1 MIASKTDLPL
11 NPATGCTPPAE
22 RTESAHPHAA
32 TRMSRRK
39 PPRNTA
45 PAKSG
50 RWLLTLFA
58 LPFAGV
64 GIGMLLLSVLPTL
77 HDWTRMQSWQPVD
90 ATLLSARLNVHSG
103 KSRTYSV
110 SARYRFEVAGRVVE
124 GQRVAITEGADNI
137 GDFQQRL
144 GTQLEQALARGQSV
158 RAWADPAHP
167 SDAVIDRSLRGGLLA
182 FKMVFVLVFGAV
194 GIGLLVFTWRS
205 RPETTAPSGNADP
218 SPWLARREWAD
229 NQIRS
234 SRRLEMVAIWC
245 FAIVWNLLAL
255 PVTAASLPQHLRQ
268 NNLPVVLALAA
279 FVSAG
284 LGLLAWAVSATRDA
298 RRFGD
303 LRLVLDPF
311 PGAIGGDFG
320 ATLDLPTVPWQGDQ
334 RFLVTLRC
342 IQHYRTRSAGESST
356 EAREQTV
363 WQTEGMAQVEP
374 HGSGSRLRFRF
385 AVPGALP
392 ASEAPANDYHAWRLR
407 VESTGSDLGLD
418 RSFDVPVYATGASA
432 HHPIPD
438 AAQHPALQ
446 PLREAQIDEISD
458 LEAIAGGVRLY
469 QPYARGWRT
478 HLPLALMGG
487 AFAGIGLFAGA
498 RGAPLLFPIVFGSL
512 GGALLCYAL
521 FGLTNSLRVDLGT
534 RGLRVERRILGLRLH
549 WRQVPPQDIA
559 RLRLKESY
567 TTQSGTRST
576 TYYRVQVELRNGQAI
591 TVADSLRGRE
601 TAGHLLRTLAERTGY
616 SGGP

>member
-1 MIASKTDLPL
+1 MSPR
-11 NPATGCTPPAE
+11 TPP
-22 RTESAHPHAA
+22 RS
-32 TRMSRRK
+32 
-39 PPRNTA
+39 TA

-58 LPFAGV
+58 LPFAAV

-77 HDWTRMQSWQPVD
+77 HDWTRMQSWQPVQ

-103 KSRTYSV
+103 KSRSYSV
-110 SARYRFEVAGRVVE
+110 SARYRFEMAGRVVE

-144 GTQLEQALARGQSV
+144 GTRLEQALARGQTV
-158 RAWADPAHP
+158 RAWADPANP

-218 SPWLARREWAD
+218 SPWLARREWAH

-234 SRRLEMVAIWC
+234 NKRLEVMVAWG
-245 FAIVWNLLAL
+245 FATVWNLFAW

-268 NNLPVVLALAA
+268 GNTIATVALGA
-279 FVSAG
+279 FVAAG
-284 LGLLAWAVSATRDA
+284 LGLLAWAVRATRDA

-342 IQHYRTRSAGESST
+342 IQHYRSRSAGENST

-385 AVPGALP
+385 AVPGGLP
-392 ASEAPANDYHAWRLR
+392 AAEAPANDYHAWRLR

-432 HHPIPD
+432 HHLIPD

-478 HLPLALMGG
+478 HLPLALTGG

-498 RGAPLLFPIVFGSL
+498 KGAPLLFPIAFGAL
-512 GGALLCYAL
+512 GGALLLYAL
-521 FGLTNSLRVDLGT
+521 FCLTNSLRVDLGT
-534 RGLRVERRILGLRLH
+534 RGLRTERRILGLMLR

-567 TTQSGTRST
+567 TAQAGTRST

-601 TAGHLLRTLAERTGY
+601 TAEHLLRTLAERTGY
-616 SGGP
+616 MRG

>member
-1 MIASKTDLPL
+1 
-11 NPATGCTPPAE
+11 
-22 RTESAHPHAA
+22 
-32 TRMSRRK
+32 MSRRK
-39 PPRNTA
+39 PPRNA
-45 PAKSG
+45 QQARSS

-64 GIGMLLLSVLPTL
+64 GVGMLLLSVLPTL
-77 HDWTRMQSWQPVD
+77 YDWTRMQSWQPVE
-90 ATLLSARLNVHSG
+90 ATLLAASLDEHSG
-103 KSRTYSV
+103 DSSTYSV
-110 SARYRFEVAGRVVE
+110 SARYRFEVAGRVLE
-124 GQRVAITEGADNI
+124 GQRVAISEGADNI
-137 GDFQQRL
+137 GRFQQHL
-144 GTQLEQALARGQSV
+144 GTRLQQALARGETV
-158 RAWADPAHP
+158 RAWVNPANP
-167 SDAVIDRSLRGGLLA
+167 ADAVIDRSLRGGLLA
-182 FKMVFVLVFGAV
+182 FKMVFVLLFG
-194 GIGLLVFTWRS
+194 GFGLGLILFTWRS
-205 RPETTAPSGNADP
+205 PVAAIPPGKNAG
-218 SPWLARREWAD
+218 SPWLARRAWAD

-234 SRRLEMVAIWC
+234 GKRLEVAVAWV
-245 FAIVWNLLAL
+245 FATVWNLLAWPL
-255 PVTAASLPQHLRQ
+255 AVAHLPQLWHQANR
-268 NNLPVVLALAA
+268 PAAAALAA
-279 FVSAG
+279 FAAAG
-284 LGLLAWAVSATRDA
+284 LGLLVWAVRATRDA

-303 LRLVLDPF
+303 LRLVLNPF

-342 IQHYRTRSAGESST
+342 IQHYRTRSAGENST

-363 WQTEGMAQVEP
+363 WQSEGMAQVEP

-385 AVPGALP
+385 AVPGGLP

-418 RSFDVPVYATGASA
+418 RSFDVPVYATGAST
-432 HHPIPD
+432 HHLIPD

-469 QPYARGWRT
+469 QPYARGW
-478 HLPLALMGG
+478 PLALTGG

-498 RGAPLLFPIVFGSL
+498 KGAPLLFPIVFGTL
-512 GGALLCYAL
+512 GGALLLYAL
-521 FGLTNSLRVDLGT
+521 FCLTNSLRVDLGT
-534 RGLRVERRILGLRLH
+534 RGLRTERRILGLMLR

-567 TTQSGTRST
+567 TTQAGTRST

-601 TAGHLLRTLAERTGY
+601 TAEHLLRTLAELTGY
-616 SGGP
+616 MRG

>member
-1 MIASKTDLPL
+1 MSPR
-11 NPATGCTPPAE
+11 TPP
-22 RTESAHPHAA
+22 RS
-32 TRMSRRK
+32 
-39 PPRNTA
+39 TA

-58 LPFAGV
+58 LPFAAG

-77 HDWTRMQSWQPVD
+77 YDWSRMQSWQPVQ

-110 SARYRFEVAGRVVE
+110 SARYRFEMAGRVVE

-144 GTQLEQALARGQSV
+144 GTRLEQALARGQTV
-158 RAWADPAHP
+158 RAWADPANP

-218 SPWLARREWAD
+218 SPWLARREWAH

-234 SRRLEMVAIWC
+234 NKRLEVMVAWG
-245 FAIVWNLLAL
+245 FATVWNLFAW

-268 NNLPVVLALAA
+268 GNTIATVALGA
-279 FVSAG
+279 FVAAG
-284 LGLLAWAVSATRDA
+284 LGLLAWAVRATRDA

-320 ATLDLPTVPWQGDQ
+320 ATLDLPTVPWRGDQ
-334 RFLVTLRC
+334 RFLITLRC
-342 IQHYRTRSAGESST
+342 VQHYRTRPAGENST
-356 EAREQTV
+356 EARERTV
-363 WQTEGMAQVEP
+363 WQTEGMPQVLP
-374 HGSGSRLRFRF
+374 HGNGTRLRFRF
-385 AVPGALP
+385 AVPGGLP
-392 ASEAPANDYHAWRLR
+392 ASEAPATEYHSWRLQ

-418 RSFDVPVYATGASA
+418 RSFDVPVYATGEAIPGMA
-432 HHPIPD
+432 PD
-438 AAQHPALQ
+438 AARHPGLP
-446 PLREAQIDEISD
+446 PLREARLDEISD
-458 LEAIAGGVRLY
+458 LESIPGGVRLY
-469 QPYARGWRT
+469 QPCGRAWRT
-478 HLPLALMGG
+478 QAPLAVMGG
-487 AFAGIGLFAGA
+487 AIMAMGWLAG
-498 RGAPLLFPIVFGSL
+498 REGAPRLFSIAFGTL
-512 GGALLCYAL
+512 GGALLVLAL
-521 FGLTNSLRVDLGT
+521 FGLGNSLRVELGT
-534 RGLRVERRILGLRLH
+534 RGLRTERRILGLMLH

-567 TTQSGTRST
+567 TTQTSTRST
-576 TYYRVQVELRNGQAI
+576 TYYRIQVELRNGQAI

-601 TAGHLLRTLAERTGY
+601 TAEHLLRTLTGRTGY
-616 SGGP
+616 AGG

>member
-1 MIASKTDLPL
+1 
-11 NPATGCTPPAE
+11 
-22 RTESAHPHAA
+22 
-32 TRMSRRK
+32 MSRRK
-39 PPRNTA
+39 PPRNA
-45 PAKSG
+45 QQARSS

-64 GIGMLLLSVLPTL
+64 GVGMLLLSVLPTL
-77 HDWTRMQSWQPVD
+77 YDWTRMQSWQPVE
-90 ATLLSARLNVHSG
+90 ATLLAASLDEHSG
-103 KSRTYSV
+103 DSSTYSV
-110 SARYRFEVAGRVVE
+110 SARYRFEVAGRVLE
-124 GQRVAITEGADNI
+124 GQRVAISEGADNI
-137 GDFQQRL
+137 GRFQQHL
-144 GTQLEQALARGQSV
+144 GTRLQQALARGETV
-158 RAWADPAHP
+158 RAWVNPANP
-167 SDAVIDRSLRGGLLA
+167 ADAVIDRSLRGGLLA
-182 FKMVFVLVFGAV
+182 FKMVFVLLFG
-194 GIGLLVFTWRS
+194 GFGLGLILFTWRS
-205 RPETTAPSGNADP
+205 PVAAIPPGKNAG
-218 SPWLARREWAD
+218 SPWLARRAWAD

-234 SRRLEMVAIWC
+234 GKRLEVAVAWV
-245 FAIVWNLLAL
+245 FATVWNLLAWPL
-255 PVTAASLPQHLRQ
+255 AVAHLPQLWHQANR
-268 NNLPVVLALAA
+268 PAAAALAA
-279 FVSAG
+279 FAAAG
-284 LGLLAWAVSATRDA
+284 LGLLVWAVRATRDA

-303 LRLVLDPF
+303 LRLVLNPF

-342 IQHYRTRSAGESST
+342 IQHYRSRSAGENST

-385 AVPGALP
+385 AVPGSLP

-418 RSFDVPVYATGASA
+418 RSFDVPVYATGAST
-432 HHPIPD
+432 HHLIPD

-469 QPYARGWRT
+469 QPYARGW
-478 HLPLALMGG
+478 PLALTGG

-498 RGAPLLFPIVFGSL
+498 KGAPLLFPIVFGALS
-512 GGALLCYAL
+512 GALLLYAL
-521 FGLTNSLRVDLGT
+521 FCLTNSLRVDLGT
-534 RGLRVERRILGLRLH
+534 RGLRTERRILGLMLR

-567 TTQSGTRST
+567 TTQAGTRST

-601 TAGHLLRTLAERTGY
+601 TAEHLLRTLAELTGY
-616 SGGP
+616 MRG

>member
-1 MIASKTDLPL
+1 M
-11 NPATGCTPPAE
+11 GTPPAE
-22 RTESAHPHAA
+22 RTELAHPHAA

-144 GTQLEQALARGQSV
+144 GTQLEQALARGQTV

-342 IQHYRTRSAGESST
+342 IQHYRSRSAGENST
-356 EAREQTV
+356 EAREQTI
-363 WQTEGMAQVEP
+363 WQTEGMTQVEP

-385 AVPGALP
+385 AVPGGLP
-392 ASEAPANDYHAWRLR
+392 AAEAPANDYHAWRLR

-432 HHPIPD
+432 HHLIPD

-478 HLPLALMGG
+478 HLPLALMSC

-498 RGAPLLFPIVFGSL
+498 QGAPLLFPIVFGAL

-521 FGLTNSLRVDLGT
+521 FCLTNSLRVDLGT
-534 RGLRVERRILGLRLH
+534 RGLRTERRILGLMLR

-567 TTQSGTRST
+567 TAQAGTRST

-601 TAGHLLRTLAERTGY
+601 TAEHLLRTLAERTGY
-616 SGGP
+616 MRG